1 MTAGEYIFKTR
12 KIKIMIRKLLSVVVT
27 LLISQAILYAN
38 WEIKSF
44 EFEGQNRQ
52 YRIYFPEG
60 YSESKSYSL
69 VVGLHGL
76 WGNMHEF
83 PNVVSDFHRIADT
96 ADIILVYPQGLDN
109 PPPLGTGW
117 NSSAG
122 MLGLYPSDN
131 INDVGFINAVT
142 DSMQANYPIIKEQTY
157 LFGFSNG
164 GFMAQKIAC
173 EANERYAGI
182 ASIAGTL
189 GNKINYCN
197 PERKVP
203 IIHFHGTFDVNV
215 SYFNPPMGRSVSAL
229 MGLWSKNYNCSGR
242 EIIKVPDTVADGY
255 NIEHYV
261 YKDCDE
267 RLEHFKVYNAFHI
280 LLNKG
285 YNDISYPEEMW
296 RFFRYQ
302 KDTSVATSISSHR
315 TNQIK
320 IYPVPANDRITIELP
335 TAENHRDLV
344 LDIRDYTGKQIAQLA
359 HLPPGIYHYDCKNL
373 PNGIYLVNITD
384 GKQYFS
390 QKFIIAR

>member
-1 MTAGEYIFKTR
+1 MHK
-12 KIKIMIRKLLSVVVT
+12 KLLLAIFA
-27 LLISQAILYAN
+27 LLIFHTALMAD
-38 WEIKSF
+38 WVDKSF
-44 EFEGQNRQ
+44 EFEGHHRQ

-69 VVGLHGL
+69 VLGLHGL
-76 WGNMHEF
+76 WGNMYGF
-83 PNVVSDFHRIADT
+83 PNDVSDFHKIADT
-96 ADIILVYPQGLDN
+96 ADIIIVYPQGLDN

-122 MLGLYPSDN
+122 MLGLYPSEN

-173 EANERYAGI
+173 EANERYAAI

-229 MGLWSKNYNCSGR
+229 MGLWSKNYNCTGR
-242 EIIKVPDTVADGY
+242 EIIKVPDIAADGY
-255 NIEHYV
+255 TIEHHV

-285 YNDISYPEEMW
+285 FNDISYPEEMW

-302 KDTSVATSISSHR
+302 KDTSVATNINLHR
-315 TNQIK
+315 QNQIK
-320 IYPVPANDRITIELP
+320 VYPVPTSDILNIELP
-335 TAENHRDLV
+335 SVENQKNITVNIL
-344 LDIRDYTGKQIAQLA
+344 DYTGRQIAI
-359 HLPPGIYHYDCKNL
+359 LPAIGNRTLRFDCSQL
-373 PNGIYLVNITD
+373 PNGIYLVNATD
-384 GKQYFS
+384 GERHFNT
-390 QKFIIAR
+390 KFTISR

>member
-1 MTAGEYIFKTR
+1 MSNF
-12 KIKIMIRKLLSVVVT
+12 
-27 LLISQAILYAN
+27 LI
-38 WEIKSF
+38 
-44 EFEGQNRQ
+44 
-52 YRIYFPEG
+52 
-60 YSESKSYSL
+60 
-69 VVGLHGL
+69 
-76 WGNMHEF
+76 
-83 PNVVSDFHRIADT
+83 
-96 ADIILVYPQGLDN
+96 
-109 PPPLGTGW
+109 GTGW
-117 NSSAG
+117 SSGAG
-122 MLGLYPSDN
+122 MLGIYPSEFVD
-131 INDVGFINAVT
+131 DVAFINALT
-142 DSMQANYPIIKEQTY
+142 DTMQSQYPVIKEQTY

-164 GFMAQKIAC
+164 GFMVQRIAC
-173 EANERYAGI
+173 EANGRYAAI

-197 PERKVP
+197 PERKIP
-203 IIHFHGTFDVNV
+203 ILHFHGTADINVN
-215 SYFNPPMGRSVSAL
+215 YYNPPMGKSVSSL

-242 EIIKVPDTVADGY
+242 ERIKVPDIISDGY
-255 NIEHYV
+255 TVEHYV
-261 YKDCDE
+261 YQDCDE
-267 RLEHFKVYNAFHI
+267 RLELFKVNNAMHI

-335 TAENHRDLV
+335 VAENHRDLV
-344 LDIRDYTGKQIAQLA
+344 LDIRDYTGKQITQLT
-359 HLPPGIYHYDCKNL
+359 HLPSGIYHYDCKNL